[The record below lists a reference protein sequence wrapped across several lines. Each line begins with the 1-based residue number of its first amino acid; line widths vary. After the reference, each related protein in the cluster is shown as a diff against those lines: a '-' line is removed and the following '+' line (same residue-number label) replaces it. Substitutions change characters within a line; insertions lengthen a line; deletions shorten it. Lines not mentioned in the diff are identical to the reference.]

1 METLIECRGISKQ
14 FNGVWAND
22 QIDWVVRAGEIH
34 AIVGENGAGKST
46 LMNILTGL
54 LSPDKGELLLR
65 GESVRFRGPRQAM
78 ESGIGMIHQH
88 FMLVDHFTVLQNI
101 VLGLEGHRIL
111 LSLNNARKRVAELCD
126 RYGFTL
132 DPEQETGALS
142 VGLRQRV
149 EIIKLLYRG
158 GTTLILD
165 EPTAVL
171 SPTEAGELMK
181 TLKRLREQG
190 KTILL
195 VSHKLNEVLSV
206 ADRITILRQ
215 GRKVA
220 TVEAGTITKQELS
233 TLMVGHTVDAAEEE
247 SAVAPGPEVLRLNQ
261 VSRRVDRQG
270 KALDRLSLSVRA
282 GEIYGV
288 AGIDGNGQ
296 SELAAVITGLIGVQT
311 GEISLCGR
319 PINGWDAAD
328 IRAMGVGIIPEDRR
342 RRGLVQRMSVLE
354 NFMLGILRRPEFS
367 RSWGIFPKAC
377 RHFSSRKIS
386 EFDIRF
392 HSLNQRVSSLSGGN
406 QQKIILA
413 RELSGKPA
421 LLVACQPVR
430 GLDISAE
437 TFVHQKLRE
446 AKKQGTAILLIS
458 VDLEEVL
465 ALSDRVGILFN
476 GRIALEF
483 KPGEVNLK
491 QIEHAM
497 TGISEEDAWV

>member
-1 METLIECRGISKQ
+1 MEILIECRGISKQ

-22 QIDWVVRAGEIH
+22 QIDWVVRTGEIH

-46 LMNILTGL
+46 LMHILTGL

-65 GESVRFRGPRQAM
+65 GEPVRFRGPRQAM

-101 VLGLEGHRIL
+101 ILGLEGHRIL
-111 LSLNNARKRVAELCD
+111 LSLNDARKQVAGLCD

-132 DPEQETGALS
+132 DLEQETGSLS

-149 EIIKLLYRG
+149 EIIKLLYREG
-158 GTTLILD
+158 SILILD

-181 TLKRLREQG
+181 ILEKLREQG

-215 GRKVA
+215 GRTVA
-220 TVEAGTITKQELS
+220 TVEADAVTKQELS
-233 TLMVGHTVDAAEEE
+233 TLMIGHAVDETAGESTV
-247 SAVAPGPEVLRLNQ
+247 SPGPEVLRLNQ
-261 VSRRVDRQG
+261 VSRKVDRQG
-270 KALDRLSLSVRA
+270 KALDRLSLSVSA

-288 AGIDGNGQ
+288 VGIEGNGQ
-296 SELAAVITGLIGVQT
+296 SELAAVITGLIRIQT
-311 GEISLCGR
+311 GEISLCGHSL
-319 PINGWDAAD
+319 NGWNAAD
-328 IRAMGVGIIPEDRR
+328 IRELGVGVIPEDRR

-354 NFMLGILRRPEFS
+354 NFLLGIIRRPEFS

-377 RHFSSRKIS
+377 RHFSSRKVS

-392 HSLNQRVSSLSGGN
+392 QSLNQRVSSLSGGN

-437 TFVHQKLRE
+437 KFIHQKLRE

-458 VDLEEVL
+458 ADLEEVL

-483 KPGEVNLK
+483 KPGEVDLK

-497 TGISEEDAWV
+497 TGISGGNA

>member
-22 QIDWVVRAGEIH
+22 QIDWVVRTGEIH

-46 LMNILTGL
+46 LMHILTGH

-65 GESVRFRGPRQAM
+65 GEPVCFRGPRQAI

-101 VLGLEGHRIL
+101 ILGVEGHRIL
-111 LSLNNARKRVAELCD
+111 LSLNDARKRVAELCD
-126 RYGFTL
+126 LYGFTL
-132 DPEQETGALS
+132 DLEQETGALS
-142 VGLRQRV
+142 VGLRQRL
-149 EIIKLLYRG
+149 EIIKLLYRE
-158 GTTLILD
+158 GTLLILD

-181 TLKRLREQG
+181 ILKKLREQG

-215 GRKVA
+215 GRTVA
-220 TVEAGTITKQELS
+220 VVEANALTIQELS
-233 TLMVGHTVDAAEEE
+233 TLMIGHSVDETAEE
-247 SAVAPGPEVLRLNQ
+247 SSVSPGLEVLRLNQ
-261 VSRRVDRQG
+261 VSRKVDRQG

-288 AGIDGNGQ
+288 AGIEGNGQ
-296 SELAAVITGLIGVQT
+296 SELAAVVTGLIDVQT

-319 PINGWDAAD
+319 LINGWVAAD
-328 IRAMGVGIIPEDRR
+328 IRELGVGVIPEDRR

-354 NFMLGILRRPEFS
+354 NFMLGIIRRPQFS
-367 RSWGIFPKAC
+367 RSWGIFTKAC
-377 RHFSSRKIS
+377 RHFSSRKVS

-392 HSLNQRVSSLSGGN
+392 HSLNQRLSSLSGGN

-413 RELSGKPA
+413 RELSGKPV

-437 TFVHQKLRE
+437 KFVHQKLRE

-458 VDLEEVL
+458 ADLEEVL

-483 KPGEVNLK
+483 KPGEVNLE
-491 QIEHAM
+491 QIERAM
-497 TGISEEDAWV
+497 TGILEGDARV

>member
-1 METLIECRGISKQ
+1 
-14 FNGVWAND
+14 
-22 QIDWVVRAGEIH
+22 
-34 AIVGENGAGKST
+34 
-46 LMNILTGL
+46 
-54 LSPDKGELLLR
+54 
-65 GESVRFRGPRQAM
+65 
-78 ESGIGMIHQH
+78 
-88 FMLVDHFTVLQNI
+88 
-101 VLGLEGHRIL
+101 
-111 LSLNNARKRVAELCD
+111 
-126 RYGFTL
+126 
-132 DPEQETGALS
+132 
-142 VGLRQRV
+142 
-149 EIIKLLYRG
+149 
-158 GTTLILD
+158 
-165 EPTAVL
+165 
-171 SPTEAGELMK
+171 MK
-181 TLKRLREQG
+181 TLKKLREQG

-206 ADRITILRQ
+206 ADRITVLRQ

-233 TLMVGHTVDAAEEE
+233 TLMVGHTVDKPTEE
-247 SAVAPGPEVLRLNQ
+247 SSVAPGPEVLQLNQ
-261 VSRRVDRQG
+261 VSRKVDRHG

-288 AGIDGNGQ
+288 AGIEGNGQ
-296 SELAAVITGLIGVQT
+296 SELVAAITGLIGVQA
-311 GEISLCGR
+311 GEISFCGR

-328 IRAMGVGIIPEDRR
+328 IRALGVGIIPEDRR

-354 NFMLGILRRPEFS
+354 NFMLGIIRRPEFS
-367 RSWGIFPKAC
+367 RNWGIFPKAC
-377 RHFSSRKIS
+377 RHFSSHKVS

-430 GLDISAE
+430 GLDVSAE
-437 TFVHQKLRE
+437 KFIHQKMRE

-458 VDLEEVL
+458 ADLEEVL

-483 KPGEVNLK
+483 KPGDVNLK

-497 TGISEEDAWV
+497 TGIAEGDAVV